1 MLPFSDGYTELRQ
14 HFSQKTAWLCIPE
27 ECGEAILRVWISR
40 RRPIRVIFSVS
51 VSSSVLTQ
59 LPEDGELA
67 RFNHPFTQTQT
78 MKITHAAE
86 RQVPERSAATALIPH
101 HITRLRLALRRKHNF
116 LWKCILRDAKH
127 IKPEGPNGFCN
138 WPTQKHAVCLAPP
151 FRWGALGYRWQEN
164 RKISM
169 IYGCQQLKP
178 GFPPP
183 FILMQTYDP
192 NIKTD
197 ASE

>member
-27 ECGEAILRVWISR
+27 ECGKAILRVWISR

-78 MKITHAAE
+78 TKITHAAE

-127 IKPEGPNGFCN
+127 IKPEGPVSVTDQPKSMLCV
-138 WPTQKHAVCLAPP
+138 WPRPSG
-151 FRWGALGYRWQEN
+151 RGALGYLWQEN
-164 RKISM
+164 RKISL
-169 IYGCQQLKP
+169 IYGCQQLRP
-178 GFPPP
+178 GFPPPP